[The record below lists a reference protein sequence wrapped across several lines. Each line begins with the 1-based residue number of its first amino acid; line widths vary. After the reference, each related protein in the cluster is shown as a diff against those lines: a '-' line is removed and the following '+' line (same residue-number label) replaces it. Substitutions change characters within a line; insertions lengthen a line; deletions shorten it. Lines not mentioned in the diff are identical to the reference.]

1 MSVCLT
7 ICLWEEVGGRVKAK
21 SIAKAADTAG
31 PRGPV
36 QFRPAARVPLS
47 QVVFE
52 QTMAEIREGRLRP
65 GDRLPTELE
74 LVKLFQV
81 SRSSVREALRGLVAL
96 GIVETKAGRGAI
108 VAAKAQVPIA
118 SLPRHADLDNLER
131 QALLDLLEVREALE
145 TKAAL
150 LAVERA
156 TEDDIATLRRLH
168 EAVVRDVEA
177 GRSYFKT
184 NAAFHR
190 AIAEA
195 AHNPLLAETIAQVGG
210 QVRAYRERLMRE
222 ITSMPRQDVR
232 EHGAIVQAIA
242 ARRADRAAEAVVA
255 HLRSFAALVSQDLT
269 RHAA

>member
-1 MSVCLT
+1 MKT
-7 ICLWEEVGGRVKAK
+7 KNNAK
-21 SIAKAADTAG
+21 RPDAQEL
-31 PRGPV
+31 RGPAR
-36 QFRPAARVPLS
+36 FRPATRVPLS
-47 QVVFE
+47 QIVFD

-74 LVKLFQV
+74 LVRMLQV
-81 SRSSVREALRGLVAL
+81 SRSSVREALRGLVTL
-96 GIVETKAGRGAI
+96 GLIETKPGRGAI
-108 VAAKAQVPIA
+108 VAAKAQVPLA

-145 TKAAL
+145 TKAAM

-156 TEDDIATLRRLH
+156 TEHDIATLRRLH
-168 EAVVRDVEA
+168 QAVVRDVDA

-195 AHNPLLAETIAQVGG
+195 AHNPLLAETIAHVGG

-222 ITSMPRQDVR
+222 ITAMPQQDVR
-232 EHGAIVQAIA
+232 EHGAIVEAIA
-242 ARRADRAAEAVVA
+242 GRRRDRAMQAVAA
-255 HLRSFAALVSQDLT
+255 HLRSFAALVQQELM

>member
-1 MSVCLT
+1 M
-7 ICLWEEVGGRVKAK
+7 KAK
-21 SIAKAADTAG
+21 SNARAADAAK
-31 PRGPV
+31 PRGPAR
-36 QFRPAARVPLS
+36 FRPAARVPLS
-47 QVVFE
+47 QIVFDL
-52 QTMAEIREGRLRP
+52 TMTEIREGRLRP

-74 LVKLFQV
+74 LGQMFKV
-81 SRSSVREALRGLVAL
+81 SRSSVREALRGLVTL
-96 GIVETKAGRGAI
+96 GIIETRPGRGAV
-108 VAAKAQVPIA
+108 VAAKAQVPTT
-118 SLPRHADLDNLER
+118 SLPRHADLDNLDR

-145 TKAAL
+145 TKAAM

-156 TEDDIATLRRLH
+156 TEEDIATLRRLH
-168 EAVVRDVEA
+168 KAVVSDVEA

-210 QVRAYRERLMRE
+210 QVRTYRERLMRE
-222 ITSMPRQDVR
+222 ITFMPQQDVR

-242 ARRADRAAEAVVA
+242 ARRRDRAVEAVVS
-255 HLRSFAALVSQDLT
+255 HLRSFAALVSQELT